1 MPFYFT
7 PISGTCVCLCAF
19 VLSSSAKFLT
29 AVQFNSE
36 KFKSHWINMRSYFQS
51 ITSKYDYEHLIPSVE
66 NKSPNL
72 LTIPYGNTSERH

>member
-1 MPFYFT
+1 MCHIGSVRAVLFYSYFRHM
-7 PISGTCVCLCAF
+7 TCVCLCAF

-51 ITSKYDYEHLIPSVE
+51 YYI
-66 NKSPNL
+66 
-72 LTIPYGNTSERH
+72 